1 MRISTV
7 RAMTLSIP
15 LESPVVLGGGL
26 RITEREYLLVAL
38 VTDTGLTGVGWSYTR
53 GGDLAGAVR
62 RNLQPLVEGEN
73 PLEAERLWEK
83 MYLATRF
90 IGRSGLVM
98 RALSAVDIALW
109 DLKGQV
115 TGLPLSTLLGGYR
128 TEVPVLMAGMYY
140 TEGRRSGDDAREAA
154 GYAEAGFRMIKLMG
168 GAAPFATDLARVR
181 AVRQAVGPEVRIA
194 LDVNGA
200 WREPKVAAGYA
211 RALAELDVAFIEEPI
226 PTENL
231 PALRALCA
239 ASPVPIAAGEV
250 ESGRW
255 TFRELIASGV
265 DILRPDATVVG
276 GISEWLKVHA
286 MATAWGRTV
295 IPHDFP
301 YVHIHLAAGVAGVDA
316 VEFVTTA
323 GGISNFHAIVRD
335 PLRPRDGLVSAPSGP
350 GLGVTLDWA
359 AVERYARD

>member
-1 MRISTV
+1 MRIKTV
-7 RAMTLSIP
+7 QAITLSIP
-15 LESPVVLGGGL
+15 LEFPVVLGGGL
-26 RITEREYLLVAL
+26 RISEREYLLVL
-38 VTDTGLTGVGWSYTR
+38 LTTDAGLTGVGWSYTR

-62 RNLQPLVEGEN
+62 RNLQSLIEGED
-73 PLEAERLWEK
+73 PLQTERLWET
-83 MYLATRF
+83 MYLATRY

-109 DLKGQV
+109 DLKAQAA
-115 TGLPLSTLLGGYR
+115 GLPLSTLLGGYR
-128 TEVPVLMAGMYY
+128 TEVPILMAGMYY
-140 TEGRRSGDDAREAA
+140 TEGRRPGDDAREAA
-154 GYAEAGFRMIKLMG
+154 AYAEAGCRTIKLMG

-200 WREPKVAAGYA
+200 WREPKVAAGHA
-211 RALAELDVAFIEEPI
+211 RALADLDVAFVEEPV
-226 PTENL
+226 PSEDL
-231 PALRALCA
+231 PLLRTLCSV
-239 ASPVPIAAGEV
+239 SPVPVAAGEA

-255 TFRELIASGV
+255 AFRELIASGV

-286 MATAWGRTV
+286 MATTWGRTV

-301 YVHIHLAAGVAGVDA
+301 YVHIHLAAGLAGVGA

-323 GGISNFHAIVRD
+323 GGISNFHAIVRE
-335 PLRPRDGLVSAPSGP
+335 PLRPRSGVVAVPAGP
-350 GLGVTLDWA
+350 GLGLTLDRA
-359 AVERYARD
+359 AIERYARS